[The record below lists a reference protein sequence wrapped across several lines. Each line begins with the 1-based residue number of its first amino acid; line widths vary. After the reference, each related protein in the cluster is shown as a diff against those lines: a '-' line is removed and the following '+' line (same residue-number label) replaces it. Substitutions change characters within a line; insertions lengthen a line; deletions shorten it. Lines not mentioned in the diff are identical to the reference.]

1 MLSFFYIVKWQD
13 YENWGNRMVFV
24 QMTQQDLN
32 SMEDERLAWTCIEP
46 ALMEVRGKSET
57 VKAAVVQRLH
67 AAQRAIF
74 MFRVMY
80 DHAKGSA
87 GEYYGWLSI
96 LKKTGRLL
104 VWRHKRFAIFFEDT
118 EMQEH
123 LEESIRVI
131 EVQNRRKG
139 RQWEDNVLTDLDREP
154 ELKRGM
160 EQQYGLFKKLA
171 DASIARI
178 AAYIR
183 RSPELFIQLEHAD
196 EKPLDGY
203 R

>member
-1 MLSFFYIVKWQD
+1 
-13 YENWGNRMVFV
+13 MVFV

-96 LKKTGRLL
+96 LKKQEGYWSGVISGLQ
-104 VWRHKRFAIFFEDT
+104 FF
-118 EMQEH
+118 
-123 LEESIRVI
+123 
-131 EVQNRRKG
+131 
-139 RQWEDNVLTDLDREP
+139 
-154 ELKRGM
+154 
-160 EQQYGLFKKLA
+160 
-171 DASIARI
+171 
-178 AAYIR
+178 
-183 RSPELFIQLEHAD
+183 
-196 EKPLDGY
+196 
-203 R
+203 